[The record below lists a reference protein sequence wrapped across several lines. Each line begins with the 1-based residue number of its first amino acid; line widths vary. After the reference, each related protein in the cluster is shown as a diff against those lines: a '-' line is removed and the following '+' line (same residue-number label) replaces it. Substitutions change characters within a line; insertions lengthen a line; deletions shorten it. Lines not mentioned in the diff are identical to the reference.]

1 MASAVQAR
9 RSRLVLA
16 GLVIAHLTVISGQVE
31 TRAGRTLLEQ
41 FLFAAL
47 SPLQRAGGMLVGSLE
62 GAWAGYLDLRGARE
76 ESLRLREQLAGVELL
91 LLEKQQQALEV
102 QRLRELLGLR
112 EAMRLPAVS
121 ARVVARSGQPW
132 FRSIVVN
139 QGRHAGVRLDDA
151 VLVPAG
157 VVGRVVSL
165 ADDAARVQILLDR
178 DCSLGVLVER
188 SRVTGVVQG
197 QVGLADSGTT
207 DVRMKYVP
215 ALADIQ
221 QGDRI
226 LTSGLDGI
234 YPKGQI
240 VGHVRSVGI
249 PEGLFREVL
258 VTPSVAFDR
267 IEEVLIVQLPPQPT
281 SFPESVR

>member
-1 MASAVQAR
+1 
-9 RSRLVLA
+9 
-16 GLVIAHLTVISGQVE
+16 
-31 TRAGRTLLEQ
+31 
-41 FLFAAL
+41 
-47 SPLQRAGGMLVGSLE
+47 
-62 GAWAGYLDLRGARE
+62 
-76 ESLRLREQLAGVELL
+76 
-91 LLEKQQQALEV
+91 
-102 QRLRELLGLR
+102 
-112 EAMRLPAVS
+112 
-121 ARVVARSGQPW
+121 
-132 FRSIVVN
+132 
-139 QGRHAGVRLDDA
+139 
-151 VLVPAG
+151 
-157 VVGRVVSL
+157 VGRVVAL

-240 VGHVRSVGI
+240 VGNVRSVGI